1 MISILIVKTA
11 SQKLQKIILDVVIDY
26 GGATWERCV
35 KMIQNAQLRNI
46 STLNALTR
54 VEEDNKLFVLK
65 LAYLLSAILMGLRK
79 VLSANVVV

>member
-11 SQKLQKIILDVVIDY
+11 SQKLQKIIWNVVIDY

-54 VEEDNKLFVLK
+54 VEEDNKLFVLE
-65 LAYLLSAILMGLRK
+65 LAYLLSAILMGLGK
-79 VLSANVVV
+79 VLLANVVV